1 MHLIAVLV
9 LAVSDTAAEPQSAP
23 NDELQ
28 HYLAQTAGNHPAL
41 KARHAE
47 WLAALEMIPQAK
59 ALDDPMFGYTH
70 FVQSEGKKFAF
81 MVEQMFPWFGT
92 LKLRGNQAALEAEAA
107 RYRMFAERDRVFAA
121 VKQAYFEYAYLADQL
136 EILRAQAEILS
147 YMEDVVT
154 SKYSLALSSEAELL
168 RIQSELIE
176 VRDRLERLERLRPAA
191 SARLSQAM
199 GLPKGTD
206 LPWPQDF
213 ALAPEMPDA
222 DVVVAEVLAQNPMLH
237 AYDAMAER
245 GEVAIELARKKG
257 WPNLSLGI
265 EYMEME
271 NMKREVPAPSL
282 SGPTSMGSPSTG
294 MGGGGS
300 SPAATASSYPPPRT
314 ITRREKVD
322 DDLSITLKVSLPIW
336 RRAMRAGVAEAAYRR
351 DAVLHEKAQETLALE
366 SEARLILYEMEDAR
380 RRLHVYGEALV
391 PQAARTFESL
401 QNSYAADAGA
411 SFLDVFES
419 VRELLDF
426 NLEQVAAVRDL
437 QTAAARLEVLLGRS
451 LNYNEPIEKNPPLAH
466 PIEAIE
472 ADDAE
477 ASPASAD

>member
-1 MHLIAVLV
+1 MLVIATLF
-9 LAVSDTAAEPQSAP
+9 LGVSDIVGVPQHAP

-28 HYLAQTAGNHPAL
+28 QYLIQTVEHHPAL

-47 WLAALEMIPQAK
+47 WLAALETIPQAK
-59 ALDDPMFGYTH
+59 TLDDPMFGYTH
-70 FVQSEGKKFAF
+70 FVQSEEKKFAF
-81 MVEQMFPWFGT
+81 MVEQMLPWFGT
-92 LKLRGNQAALEAEAA
+92 LKLRGDEAALEAEVV
-107 RYRMFAERDRVFAA
+107 RYRMFTERDRLFAS

-147 YMEDVVT
+147 YMQDVVT
-154 SKYSLALSSEAELL
+154 SKYSLGLSSEAELL
-168 RIQSELIE
+168 RVQTERID
-176 VRDRLERLERLRPAA
+176 VRDRLDRLELIRPAA

-213 ALAPEMPDA
+213 ALAPELPDPDA
-222 DVVVAEVLAQNPMLH
+222 VVAEVFAQNPMLH
-237 AYDAMAER
+237 AYDAMAEA
-245 GEVAIELARKKG
+245 GAAAIELARKKG
-257 WPNLSLGI
+257 WPNISLGI

-282 SGPTSMGSPSTG
+282 SAPSTMGNSSMG
-294 MGGGGS
+294 MGGTS
-300 SPAATASSYPPPRT
+300 SPSATASSYPPPRT
-314 ITRREKVD
+314 MTQREKVD
-322 DDLSITLKVSLPIW
+322 DDLSITVKVSLPIW
-336 RRAMRAGVAEAAYRR
+336 RRAVRAGVSEAAYRR
-351 DAVLHEKAQETLALE
+351 DAVLQEKAQEMLTLE
-366 SEARLILYEMEDAR
+366 SEVRLILYEMEDAR
-380 RRLHVYGEALV
+380 RRLHVYGDALV

-426 NLEQVAAVRDL
+426 NLEQAAAVRDL

-451 LNYNEPIEKNPPLAH
+451 LEYNDPIEKNMPLAV
-466 PIEAIE
+466 PIESIE
-472 ADDAE
+472 AGDAE
-477 ASPASAD
+477 ASLDSTE